1 MNVTKEQIS
10 AGPEQEE
17 GPDRAG
23 ETIRIVHSE
32 DMVERPRWRVWRADR
47 EEPRWEAPWQDLLGG
62 LESPHLRWE
71 KEPGPWEDTKSFLA
85 SFEQVAQACQW
96 PRKEWAARLLPALS
110 GEAQQVFASLEA
122 RDREDYGKVKV
133 AILRW
138 EANRMETL
146 RQHFRQFRSQEVED
160 PRRIYSQLQELCR
173 RWLRPERHSKE
184 QILEL
189 LILEQFLAILPPELQ
204 SWIRAGEPETCAQ
217 AVALVED
224 FLLSQQEAEAEK
236 WQLPQEVYL
245 GSPDAEDE
253 SSDAVPREIYEDA
266 KQNGGGESSPLGRG
280 AKGLNSSSL
289 LHSPEG
295 QQVAGT
301 EQTEGLKNLK
311 EAGVA
316 VQVIEQSPTE
326 LGPRT
331 MFWQVLQEDGKNVG
345 SLEGLLVPKPDL
357 LSHPEKEEVM
367 FIQFPEER
375 GRLSGPGSGVKRGI
389 KVKVKN
395 SHCGESGPEETVL
408 DLTHELAASP
418 EIQEERYTFER
429 LPGRKLAKGRN
440 ESSTLT
446 RIRTVADSETAVHP
460 GPELASDSKYGRR
473 CHYKSGLVMIRAE
486 EDSYECPVWGEEFQQ
501 NPYLHNKSMLQF
513 LGHPS
518 TYPVENGYEC
528 SECGKNLSC
537 RRTLKAH
544 KRIHTGERPYEC
556 SYCGKFFSHS
566 MNLKR
571 HQKLHTGESLYE
583 CPECGKTFYRRDKF
597 IEHQRIHT
605 GEKPY
610 GCLQCGKSF
619 SHRGT
624 LVSHQRIHI
633 GH

>member
-1 MNVTKEQIS
+1 MNVIKEQTS
-10 AGPEQEE
+10 AGPERGE
-17 GPDRAG
+17 GPDGAG
-23 ETIRIVHSE
+23 DAIRIVHPE
-32 DMVERPRWRVWRADR
+32 DMAERPRWRVWREGR
-47 EEPRWEAPWQDLLGG
+47 EEPRWEAQWQDLLGG
-62 LESPHLRWE
+62 LESPRAGWE
-71 KEPGPWEDTKSFLA
+71 KEPGPWNDTKAFLA
-85 SFEQVAQACQW
+85 SFEQVAKACQW
-96 PRKEWAARLLPALS
+96 PREEWVARLLPALS
-110 GEAQQVFASLEA
+110 GEAQQAFASLEA
-122 RDREDYGKVKV
+122 RDREEYGKVKV
-133 AILRW
+133 AILRR

-146 RQHFRQFRSQEVED
+146 RQHFRQFRSREVED
-160 PRRIYSQLQELCR
+160 PRRIYSQLQELCH

-204 SWIRAGEPETCAQ
+204 SWIRAGEPESCAQ

-236 WQLPQEVYL
+236 WQEVCL
-245 GSPDAEDE
+245 GSPDAEEE
-253 SSDAVPREIYEDA
+253 SSDAAQREIYEDA
-266 KQNGGGESSPLGRG
+266 KQNSGRESSLLGRG
-280 AKGLNSSSL
+280 KKGLNSSSPSL
-289 LHSPEG
+289 SPEG
-295 QQVAGT
+295 QEVAGT
-301 EQTEGLKNLK
+301 GQKEGLKSLK

-316 VQVIEQSPTE
+316 MHVIEQSPTE

-331 MFWQVLQEDGKNVG
+331 MFWQVLQEDRENVD
-345 SLEGLLVPKPDL
+345 SLEQ
-357 LSHPEKEEVM
+357 EEVM
-367 FIQFPEER
+367 FIEFPEER
-375 GRLSGPGSGVKRGI
+375 GNLAGRGSGGRKRI

-395 SHCGESGPEETVL
+395 SHCEGSEPEETVL
-408 DLTHELAASP
+408 DLTHELVAPP
-418 EIQEERYTFER
+418 EIQEQRYTFKR
-429 LPGRKLAKGRN
+429 LPERKLVKGRN

-446 RIRTVADSETAVHP
+446 GIRTAADSKTTLHA
-460 GPELASDSKYGRR
+460 GPDLASDSKYGRR
-473 CHYKSGLVMIRAE
+473 CRYKSGLVMIRAG
-486 EDSYECPVWGEEFQQ
+486 EDSYECPVWGEEFSQ
-501 NPYLHNKSMLQF
+501 NPYLRNEQRSH
-513 LGHPS
+513 LGAGYPDRWRNLNQGEALLRHPS
-518 TYPVENGYEC
+518 TYPVENAYEC
-528 SECGKNLSC
+528 SECGKSLSC

-583 CPECGKTFYRRDKF
+583 CPECGKNFYRRDKF

-633 GH
+633 RH

>member
-1 MNVTKEQIS
+1 MVHPESMKEQ
-10 AGPEQEE
+10 
-17 GPDRAG
+17 
-23 ETIRIVHSE
+23 
-32 DMVERPRWRVWRADR
+32 PRWRAWREGR
-47 EEPRWEAPWQDLLGG
+47 EEPHWEAQWQDFLGRLDPPQAG
-62 LESPHLRWE
+62 WGKKH
-71 KEPGPWEDTKSFLA
+71 GPWEDTKAFLA

-96 PRKEWAARLLPALS
+96 PRGEWVVRLLPALS
-110 GEAQQVFASLEA
+110 GEAQQAFESLEA
-122 RDREDYGKVKV
+122 GDREDYGKVKV
-133 AILRW
+133 AIMRW

-146 RQHFRQFRSQEVED
+146 RQHFRQFRSREVED
-160 PRRIYSQLQELCR
+160 PRRIYSQLQELCC

-236 WQLPQEVYL
+236 WQV
-245 GSPDAEDE
+245 SPMN
-253 SSDAVPREIYEDA
+253 V
-266 KQNGGGESSPLGRG
+266 
-280 AKGLNSSSL
+280 
-289 LHSPEG
+289 
-295 QQVAGT
+295 
-301 EQTEGLKNLK
+301 K

-316 VQVIEQSPTE
+316 VRVIEQSPTE

-331 MFWQVLQEDGKNVG
+331 MFWQVLQEDRENVD
-345 SLEGLLVPKPDL
+345 SLE
-357 LSHPEKEEVM
+357 KEDVM
-367 FIQFPEER
+367 CIQFPEER
-375 GRLSGPGSGVKRGI
+375 ERRTGRGSGGGKGI
-389 KVKVKN
+389 PLKGKN
-395 SHCGESGPEETVL
+395 SPCGESEPEDTVL
-408 DLTHELAASP
+408 DLTNELATTP
-418 EIQEERYTFER
+418 EIQEQRDKFKN
-429 LPGRKLAKGRN
+429 LAGRKLVKGRD
-440 ESSTLT
+440 ESSTFT
-446 RIRTVADSETAVHP
+446 GIRTAPSSKTTLHE
-460 GPELASDSKYGRR
+460 GPNLPLASEYGRR
-473 CHYKSGLVMIRAE
+473 CRYKSGLVMIHAG
-486 EDSYECPVWGEEFQQ
+486 EDSYECPVWEEEFQQ
-501 NPYLHNKSMLQF
+501 NPYLRNKPRS
-513 LGHPS
+513 HPGTGFS
-518 TYPVENGYEC
+518 DGWRNVHQGEALLRHPATYPVENGYEC
-528 SECGKNLSC
+528 SECGKSLSC

-583 CPECGKTFYRRDKF
+583 CPECGKNFYRRDKF

-633 GH
+633 GR